1 VTLRG
6 SVADPNTNA
15 HVEPIAADA
24 TQFPVQVDNVSKW
37 FGDVVAVSQVS
48 FSVGSGVTALLGP
61 NGSGKT
67 TLLKMLTGLT
77 GPSTGV
83 VSINGQ
89 PVRARSDVYRDIGLV
104 PEQETIYPF
113 LTGYEFL
120 RLNAVMQHLENPD
133 AAILRTLDLVEMR
146 DAADRRIGEYSKG
159 MRQRIKMAAAL
170 VHDPSIIFMDEPLS
184 GLDPRQR
191 LRSIEL
197 IRELGHQGKVVI
209 VSSHLLHEVQRFAE
223 RVLVIVN
230 GHLAA
235 SGSYRAIRDKI
246 DEHARQVLV
255 ISNSPR
261 SLGARLLQTGHAI
274 SVRLDPVREGGIVI
288 ESNDVR
294 ELYLAIPPIAQSL
307 DARIL
312 EIRSLDD
319 SLASVFSYVT
329 EAVR

>member
-1 VTLRG
+1 MSAPDVVQDQQPQQRVKSSSAAG
-6 SVADPNTNA
+6 GPSVKAN
-15 HVEPIAADA
+15 
-24 TQFPVQVDNVSKW
+24 NVSKW

-48 FSVGSGVTALLGP
+48 FVVGPGVTALLGP

-77 GPSTGV
+77 GPSTGTVTINDQV
-83 VSINGQ
+83 VRLSTDI
-89 PVRARSDVYRDIGLV
+89 YRLIGMV
-104 PEQETIYPF
+104 PEQEAIYPF

-120 RLNAVMQHLENPD
+120 RLNAVMQHSHD
-133 AAILRTLDLVEMR
+133 IDGDVIRALDQVEMR

-170 VHDPSIIFMDEPLS
+170 VHDPPFLFMDEPLS

-191 LRSIEL
+191 VRAIEL
-197 IRELGHQGKVVI
+197 IRQLGDQGRVVI

-223 RVLVIVN
+223 QVLVIVN

-235 SGSYRAIRDKI
+235 SGSFRAIRDKI
-246 DEHARQVLV
+246 DEHARQILIVC
-255 ISNSPR
+255 SAPR
-261 SLGARLLQTGHAI
+261 RLGASLLETDQAI
-274 SVRLDPVREGGIVI
+274 SVRLDHSRQGGLIV

-294 ELYLAIPPIAQSL
+294 QLYLSIPKLARTL
-307 DARIL
+307 DVTL
-312 EIRSLDD
+312 YEIRSLDD

>member
-1 VTLRG
+1 MSAVDVTRQPDSPTQSQSTSPSAA
-6 SVADPNTNA
+6 SVKAN
-15 HVEPIAADA
+15 
-24 TQFPVQVDNVSKW
+24 NVSKW
-37 FGDVVAVSQVS
+37 FGDVVAVSQIS
-48 FSVGSGVTALLGP
+48 FEVGPGVTALLGP

-77 GPSTGV
+77 GPSTGTVTINDTV
-83 VSINGQ
+83 VRLNSDIY
-89 PVRARSDVYRDIGLV
+89 RSVGMV

-120 RLNAVMQHLENPD
+120 RLNAVMQHSQNIDQDVLRELE
-133 AAILRTLDLVEMR
+133 LVEMR
-146 DAADRRIGEYSKG
+146 EAADRRIGEYSKG

-170 VHDPSIIFMDEPLS
+170 VHDPSIVFMDEPLS

-191 LRSIEL
+191 VRAIEL
-197 IRELGHQGKVVI
+197 IRELGDQGKVVI

-223 RVLVIVN
+223 QVLVIVN

-235 SGSYRAIRDKI
+235 SGSFRAIRDKI
-246 DEHARQVLV
+246 DEHARQILIV
-255 ISNSPR
+255 SSAPR
-261 SLGARLLQTGHAI
+261 RLGASLLETNQAI
-274 SVRLDPVREGGIVI
+274 SVRLDSAREGAIVV

-294 ELYLAIPPIAQSL
+294 QLYRSIPKLAQTLDVSL
-307 DARIL
+307 F
-312 EIRSLDD
+312 EVRSLDD

>member
-1 VTLRG
+1 MTDVATEPRPAHEVAIESAN
-6 SVADPNTNA
+6 SVPL
-15 HVEPIAADA
+15 VE
-24 TQFPVQVDNVSKW
+24 VNNVSKW
-37 FGDVVAVSQVS
+37 YGDVVAVSQVS
-48 FSVGSGVTALLGP
+48 CQIGPGVTALLGP

-77 GPSTGV
+77 GPSTGTITV
-83 VSINGQ
+83 NGT
-89 PVRARSDVYRDIGLV
+89 VIRLGTEIYRQVGMV
-104 PEQETIYPF
+104 PEQEAIYPF

-120 RLNAVMQHLENPD
+120 RLNAVMHGMANPD
-133 AAILRTLDLVEMR
+133 PDILRVLDLVEMR
-146 DAADRRIGEYSKG
+146 YAADRRIGEYSKG

-191 LRSIEL
+191 VRAMEL
-197 IRELGHQGKVVI
+197 IRSLGAEGRVVL

-223 RVLVIVN
+223 QVLVIVN

-246 DEHARQVLV
+246 DEHARQVL
-255 ISNSPR
+255 IICDAPR
-261 SLGARLLQTGHAI
+261 RLAASLIETGTALSARLDQARTN
-274 SVRLDPVREGGIVI
+274 GIVV
-288 ESNDVR
+288 ESHDVR
-294 ELYLAIPPIAQSL
+294 TLYREIPRLAQTL
-307 DARIL
+307 NVRVY

-329 EAVR
+329 EAAR

>member
-1 VTLRG
+1 M
-6 SVADPNTNA
+6 A
-15 HVEPIAADA
+15 AADTAQSTANA
-24 TQFPVQVDNVSKW
+24 TNETPARSVIPSVKANNVSKW

-48 FSVGSGVTALLGP
+48 FSVGPGVTALLGP

-77 GPSTGV
+77 GPSTGTVTINDRV
-83 VSINGQ
+83 VRLS
-89 PVRARSDVYRDIGLV
+89 SDIYKLIGMV
-104 PEQETIYPF
+104 PEQETIYPY

-120 RLNAVMQHLENPD
+120 RLNAVMQKRQQID
-133 AAILRTLDLVEMR
+133 ADVLRALDLVEMR
-146 DAADRRIGEYSKG
+146 DAADRKIGEYSKG

-170 VHDPSIIFMDEPLS
+170 VHDPPFVFMDEPLS

-191 LRSIEL
+191 VRAIEL
-197 IRELGHQGKVVI
+197 IRNLGAEGRVVI

-223 RVLVIVN
+223 QVVVIVN

-235 SGSYRAIRDKI
+235 TGSYRAIRDKI
-246 DEHARQVLV
+246 DEHARQILIVCNV
-255 ISNSPR
+255 PR
-261 SLGARLLQTGHAI
+261 RLGASLLETGMAS
-274 SVRLDPVREGGIVI
+274 SVRLDSARENGIIV

-294 ELYLAIPPIAQSL
+294 QLYLSIPRIAKSL
-307 DARIL
+307 DVRL
-312 EIRSLDD
+312 YEVRSLDD

>member
-1 VTLRG
+1 MTTANAEATRRPETRTPADQG
-6 SVADPNTNA
+6 QPAPSVKAN
-15 HVEPIAADA
+15 
-24 TQFPVQVDNVSKW
+24 NVSKW

-48 FSVGSGVTALLGP
+48 FQVGPGVTALLGP

-67 TLLKMLTGLT
+67 TILKMLAGLT
-77 GPSTGV
+77 GPSTGTVTINDQV
-83 VSINGQ
+83 VRLS
-89 PVRARSDVYRDIGLV
+89 SDIYRLVGLV
-104 PEQETIYPF
+104 PEQESIYPF

-120 RLNAVMQHLENPD
+120 RLNAIMQHCENVD
-133 AAILRTLDLVEMR
+133 RQVLRALDLVEMR
-146 DAADRRIGEYSKG
+146 EAADRRIGEYSKG

-191 LRSIEL
+191 VRAIDL
-197 IRELGHQGKVVI
+197 IRQLGNEGRIVI

-223 RVLVIVN
+223 QVLVIVN

-235 SGSYRAIRDKI
+235 SGSFRSIRDQI
-246 DEHARQVLV
+246 DEHARQILV
-255 ISNSPR
+255 VCDAPR
-261 SLGARLLQTGHAI
+261 RLGASLLETDQAI
-274 SVRLDPVREGGIVI
+274 SVRLDPKRDGGIII

-294 ELYLAIPPIAQSL
+294 ALYASIPRLAQTL
-307 DARIL
+307 NVRL
-312 EIRSLDD
+312 FEVRSLDD